1 MPVLCVC
8 VRVWIFMK
16 HPILQMTP
24 RKQKGSGVVQS
35 VNTMILPH
43 IALDTGSTSLLE
55 NAKQ

>member
-1 MPVLCVC
+1 
-8 VRVWIFMK
+8 MK

-35 VNTMILPH
+35 VTTTILPH